1 MNEFLIAIR
10 FVLNSSFFIFN
21 GIIYQQTFGTPMGS
35 PLSPIVADIVMQ
47 DVENRALSSL
57 NFRPSFY
64 FRYVDDISCA
74 IPLESLDHML
84 DVFNNIHPRLQF
96 TFEVGR
102 DNKLDFLDVSLILTD
117 NHLIFDWYHKP
128 TFSGR
133 YLNYFSQ
140 HPVCQK
146 RGTALGL
153 IDRVIL
159 LSHPKFHIKNISLA
173 TKILLDNNYPVDFV
187 FNVFHERIKTLIHR
201 NKSSITPNNNNN
213 SDSGSFFTIPYIPN
227 FSEKFNN
234 VTRPLD
240 VRISYQSLNKL
251 NKIIKVHKDPL
262 PGSSQSNVVYKI
274 NCRDCDASYVG
285 QTGRQLSTRVKEHKN
300 HMVRNNPNRSVIT
313 EHRLSYGHDFD
324 WESVEVLD
332 HEPFYHKRLIS
343 EMLYI
348 KRQKNSL
355 NLQTDTE
362 GLHYSYCN
370 AVSNLSK
377 I

>member
-1 MNEFLIAIR
+1 
-10 FVLNSSFFIFN
+10 
-21 GIIYQQTFGTPMGS
+21 
-35 PLSPIVADIVMQ
+35 
-47 DVENRALSSL
+47 
-57 NFRPSFY
+57 
-64 FRYVDDISCA
+64 
-74 IPLESLDHML
+74 ML

-140 HPVCQK
+140 HPACQK
-146 RGTALGL
+146 RGT
-153 IDRVIL
+153 VICL
-159 LSHPKFHIKNISLA
+159 FDHVIFLSHPKFHIKNLSFAIQ
-173 TKILLDNNYPVDFV
+173 ILLDNNYPLDFI
-187 FNVFHERIKTLIHR
+187 FNVFRERIKTLIHN
-201 NKSSITPNNNNN
+201 NKSSKNPNKNI
-213 SDSGSFFTIPYIPN
+213 SESASFFTIPYIHN

-234 VTRPLD
+234 VTRPLN

-262 PGSSQSNVVYKI
+262 PDSSQSNIVYKI
-274 NCRDCDASYVG
+274 NCLDCDASYVG
-285 QTGRQLSTRVKEHKN
+285 QSGRQLNTRVKEHKS
-300 HMVRNNPNRSVIT
+300 HIIRNNPNRSVIT
-313 EHRLSYGHDFD
+313 EHRLNYGHDFD
-324 WESVEVLD
+324 WENVKILD
-332 HEPFYHKRLIS
+332 HEPFYHKRLVS

-362 GLHYSYCN
+362 GLHHAYCN
-370 AVSNLSK
+370 AVDNLSK